1 MAVVLESGRLT
12 LRPIRAADAETLWT
26 IWNDREVYRYVG
38 HLAYG
43 DVPGL
48 DRIQRAARRFEGLW
62 AEQAWGPMTVTRRAD
77 GAVVGEC
84 GLYPVFDEQGVAT
97 SEIELGHRYG
107 RAFWGQGYGRE
118 AAGLVMGWATDVLRL
133 DALVSIVN
141 KSNVASRRIAES
153 LGFHLAETR
162 EATFEEHTWTDC
174 WYRWQPTRP
183 EVAM

>member
-1 MAVVLESGRLT
+1 VLESERLT
-12 LRPIRAADAETLWT
+12 LRPVRAADAETLWT

-48 DRIQRAARRFEGLW
+48 DRIQRAAGPFEGLW

-97 SEIELGHRYG
+97 TEIELGHRYASTG
-107 RAFWGQGYGRE
+107 TARGLPCRPDVVLTGP
-118 AAGLVMGWATDVLRL
+118 AAG
-133 DALVSIVN
+133 
-141 KSNVASRRIAES
+141 RRTS
-153 LGFHLAETR
+153 LPLQPRQGNLAR
-162 EATFEEHTWTDC
+162 
-174 WYRWQPTRP
+174 
-183 EVAM
+183 